1 MPSRDIWVE
10 ARRRLRHVLRRPCLS
25 GVRMRVSVSTSCRAA
40 PNRTGHASSNRRCT
54 VIIVASA
61 SPTDTKPGAPG
72 ALGASGAAGAAGAPG
87 AAGASGAARAAR
99 AVRSSILLTRR
110 IPSSVIARLE
120 AECVV
125 DLYSGHA
132 AIPRRDLIA
141 RVEGKHAVMCLL
153 TDRIDRDVLDAARD
167 LKIVANIAVG
177 YNNIDVAACRERGIV
192 VTNTPDV
199 LTNACADFTW
209 ALILGITRR
218 LGEGER
224 ELRRGDWKGWAL
236 DHLLGMELRGKQL
249 GIVGVGRIGRAVAE
263 KAPAF
268 GMAVAYTARNPVD
281 LPNAQYLPLDRL
293 LRSSDVVSLHC
304 PLHQDTHHLI
314 DRKALAKMK
323 RSAYL
328 INTSR
333 GPVVDE
339 AALAWALQERLIAG
353 AALDVY
359 EEEPKVHPDL
369 LGLEN
374 VMLIPHLASAT
385 VDTRTAMADLAASNV
400 LAVLSGRAPV
410 TPV

>member
-1 MPSRDIWVE
+1 M
-10 ARRRLRHVLRRPCLS
+10 RP
-25 GVRMRVSVSTSCRAA
+25 
-40 PNRTGHASSNRRCT
+40 
-54 VIIVASA
+54 
-61 SPTDTKPGAPG
+61 
-72 ALGASGAAGAAGAPG
+72 
-87 AAGASGAARAAR
+87 
-99 AVRSSILLTRR
+99 SILLTRR
-110 IPSSVIARLE
+110 IPSSVLTRLE
-120 AECVV
+120 AGCDV
-125 DLYSGHA
+125 DLYTGTS
-132 AIPRRDLIA
+132 AIPRNELLERLA
-141 RVEGKHAVMCLL
+141 GKQALMSLL
-153 TDRIDRDVLDAARD
+153 TDRVDGEVLDAGKD

-177 YNNIDVAACRERGIV
+177 FNNIDLEACRARGVIA
-192 VTNTPDV
+192 TNTPDV

-209 ALILGITRR
+209 AIILGITRR

-249 GIVGVGRIGRAVAE
+249 GLVGVGRIGGAVAL

-268 GMAVAYTARNPVD
+268 GMTVAYTDQAPVN
-281 LPNAQYLPLDRL
+281 LPNAEFMTLDRL
-293 LRSSDVVSLHC
+293 LATSDVVSMHC
-304 PLHQDTHHLI
+304 PLLPETRHLI

-339 AALAWALQERLIAG
+339 SALAWALKERLIAG

-359 EEEPKVHPDL
+359 EEEPKVNSEL

-385 VDTRTAMADLAASNV
+385 TETRTAMADLAATNV
-400 LAVLSGRAPV
+400 LNVLSGRPPV
-410 TPV
+410 TPL